1 MIENNILDVS
11 KEIDDFFEDYK
22 CSKKNLKLIFKF
34 KSSDFSLET
43 TEIKISN
50 PKKRKVF
57 RSKVKAYKKIDNSK
71 GIF

>member
-22 CSKKNLKLIFKF
+22 SSKKNLKRIFKF

-50 PKKRKVF
+50 PMKRKVF
-57 RSKVKAYKKIDNSK
+57 RAKVKTYKKIDNSK

>member
-22 CSKKNLKLIFKF
+22 CSKKNLKLLFKF
-34 KSSDFSLET
+34 KSSDFSLKT
-43 TEIKISN
+43 TEIKISE

-57 RSKVKAYKKIDNSK
+57 KPKVKTYKKIDNTKS
-71 GIF
+71 IF